1 MSEVI
6 TYDEHGNYTSEN
18 SIALIWCIDDV
29 KTAAKVI
36 GLKRTLT
43 NDECMEVLIHCRE
56 NLDWG
61 FGFGWDNLYW
71 TVKELYQKK
80 GKNYE

>member
-1 MSEVI
+1 MDKVI
-6 TYDEHGNYTSEN
+6 TYDEHGKYTSEN

-29 KTAAKVI
+29 RQASKFV
-36 GLKRTLT
+36 GLERTLT
-43 NDECMEVLIHCRE
+43 DDECMEVLIYCRE

-71 TVKELYQKK
+71 TIQEFYLKK
-80 GKNYE
+80 GEING